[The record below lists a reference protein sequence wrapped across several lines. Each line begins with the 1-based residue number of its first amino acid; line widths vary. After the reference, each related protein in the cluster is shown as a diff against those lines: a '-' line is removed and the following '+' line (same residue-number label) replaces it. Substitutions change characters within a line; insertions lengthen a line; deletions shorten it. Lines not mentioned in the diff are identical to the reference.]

1 MNLRTLDGCNSG
13 HHSAFLSSDTADSA
27 TNHLLT
33 PLLALVCLD

>member
-1 MNLRTLDGCNSG
+1 MSLLTLDSRNGGSR
-13 HHSAFLSSDTADSA
+13 SALLASDTADSA